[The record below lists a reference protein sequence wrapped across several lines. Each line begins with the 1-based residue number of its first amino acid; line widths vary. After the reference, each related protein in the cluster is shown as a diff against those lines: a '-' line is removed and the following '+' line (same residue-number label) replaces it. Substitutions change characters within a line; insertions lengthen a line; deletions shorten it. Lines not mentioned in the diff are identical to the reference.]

1 MLKKVQE
8 EEYGEEVDQKTLDKA
23 DEIKLI
29 NAIELF
35 RIKALKTAQKNR
47 TKYSYKAQK
56 VLKQPVQKEELTEEE
71 LIEFEHELRAQ
82 DEALYDRGTKLI
94 ENFKQLHK

>member
-1 MLKKVQE
+1 MLRKVQE
-8 EEYGEEVDQKTLDKA
+8 EEYGEKVDQKALDKA

-29 NAIELF
+29 NSIELF
-35 RIKALKTAQKNR
+35 RIKALKMAQKNR
-47 TKYSYKAQK
+47 IKYSYRTLNDQ
-56 VLKQPVQKEELTEEE
+56 KQPMQKEDLTEEE

-82 DEALYDRGTKLI
+82 DEALYDRGTKLV

>member
-1 MLKKVQE
+1 LLKKVQE
-8 EEYGEEVDQKTLDKA
+8 EEYGEEVDQKALDKA

-29 NAIELF
+29 NSIELF

-47 TKYSYKAQK
+47 IKYSYVNVQ
-56 VLKQPVQKEELTEEE
+56 KQPVQKEELTEEE

-82 DEALYDRGTKLI
+82 DEALYDRGTKLV
-94 ENFKQLHK
+94 ENFKVLHK

>member
-1 MLKKVQE
+1 LLKKVQE
-8 EEYGEEVDQKTLDKA
+8 EEYGEEVDQKALDKA
-23 DEIKLI
+23 DQIKLI
-29 NAIELF
+29 NSIELF

-47 TKYSYKAQK
+47 IKYSYRALK
-56 VLKQPVQKEELTEEE
+56 VQQQPVQKEELTEEE

-94 ENFKQLHK
+94 EHFKQLHK